1 MFLLYY
7 INRFPN
13 LKEEWE
19 ERQNEDKNDRKNQFL
34 KEKKE
39 REKELA
45 EARKL
50 KELSEYKT
58 LMDKKKMT
66 SNTSFEKTVDNT
78 AAVNY
83 EEDFM

>member
-1 MFLLYY
+1 M
-7 INRFPN
+7 
-13 LKEEWE
+13 KQEWI
-19 ERQNEDKNDRKNQFL
+19 ERQNEDKRERKAQYI
-34 KEKKE
+34 KQQEQEKKE
-39 REKELA
+39 RE

-58 LMDKKKMT
+58 LMKKQDMT
-66 SNTSFEKTVDNT
+66 SNTSFEKSVDNS